1 MFALILLLTCDFS
14 TNVLLKYAIS
24 LCHMSAVVPDASN
37 AKVVHLET
45 TLGEVEYVIAFENAK
60 SASEF
65 KKSVA
70 EQAAK
75 GETEEV
81 RKVREF

>member
-1 MFALILLLTCDFS
+1 M
-14 TNVLLKYAIS
+14 KYAIS
-24 LCHMSAVVPDASN
+24 LCHMSAVIRDASN
-37 AKVVHLET
+37 EKMVHLET

-65 KKSVA
+65 KKAVA